1 MKLPAIMRAARGG
14 YQPGRHQARLAF
26 ALALS
31 LLIHACILSLQ
42 FGTAGF
48 GLPGFAMPWWGERR
62 VFSQDLRVRLADV
75 PPAPAAPAPETTV
88 LAPLAVLTPAVATRA
103 VTRQPKPAKPQR
115 TEKPVDQLP
124 PQETPK
130 PAPAA
135 EQPEIIAQKEA
146 KQETFSVPPPA
157 VREKQDEP
165 DIADKE
171 QLEAAAAA
179 VKEQVAR
186 AQEQV
191 ARAQEQVTRA
201 EQAARARE
209 ETEQRAKE
217 EAIKL
222 EEAAKLEEASKLEAL
237 RSAEEASRAAALARQ
252 QRADEQ
258 RRQEE
263 EKKQQEARREALEL
277 EALRQAE
284 DAARQQAAELARQ
297 RELEATRQAE
307 ELAAKQRAQE
317 LAERKRA
324 EAEALAA
331 SQREKERLAAE
342 AAPPRPPLSAAA
354 PGTLSGR
361 DLAAK
366 ALDQLRTPDPAR
378 AELQRPPPSFDFLK
392 PSGRRSIAGGID
404 RDTRLRLYVDNW
416 RAKIERNRD
425 MNYPPSARTKPH
437 EDPIVTVAVRNDGS
451 LESVFIHRSSGLR
464 EIDDAVRRIAELYA
478 PYGAFPPDLA
488 RVYDVIE
495 IRHVWHFADTLRLL
509 EEMR

>member
-14 YQPGRHQARLAF
+14 YRPGRHKARLAF

-31 LLIHACILSLQ
+31 LLIHACLLSLQ

-48 GLPGFAMPWWGERR
+48 GLPGFSMPWWGERR

-75 PPAPAAPAPETTV
+75 PAAPVVPAPETAA
-88 LAPLAVLTPAVATRA
+88 LAPLALLTPATAARA
-103 VTRQPKPAKPQR
+103 VPRRPKP
-115 TEKPVDQLP
+115 TEPRAIDLP
-124 PQETPK
+124 PRETPK

-157 VREKQDEP
+157 EREKQDEP
-165 DIADKE
+165 D
-171 QLEAAAAA
+171 AAA
-179 VKEQVAR
+179 KG
-186 AQEQV
+186 
-191 ARAQEQVTRA
+191 
-201 EQAARARE
+201 QAARTQE
-209 ETEQRAKE
+209 EAERQAKE
-217 EAIKL
+217 ETIRMEETARL
-222 EEAAKLEEASKLEAL
+222 EEAAKLEAAKKIEEANQLAAARKLEADRKLQQAEREAQELEAL
-237 RSAEEASRAAALARQ
+237 RSAEETSRAAALAQ
-252 QRADEQ
+252 QKEAEELARK
-258 RRQEE
+258 QEE
-263 EKKQQEARREALEL
+263 AKQQEARREALEL
-277 EALRQAE
+277 EARRKSEEAE
-284 DAARQQAAELARQ
+284 QQQAAELARQ
-297 RELEATRQAE
+297 SELEATKQAA
-307 ELAAKQRAQE
+307 ELTARQRAQE

-342 AAPPRPPLSAAA
+342 AAQPRPPLSAAA
-354 PGTLSGR
+354 PGALSGR

-366 ALDQLRTPDPAR
+366 TLEQLRTPGAAR
-378 AELQRPPPSFDFLK
+378 AQPQRPPPSFDFLK

-404 RDTRLRLYVDNW
+404 RDIRLRIYVENW

-425 MNYPPSARTKPH
+425 MNYPASARTRPH

-464 EIDDAVRRIAELYA
+464 EIDDAVRRIVQLYA

-495 IRHVWHFADTLRLL
+495 IRHIWYFADTLRLL
-509 EEMR
+509 EEIR